1 MPAPDALNT
10 VWAWAALAPT
20 AIAATWLIEAGTLGW
35 NNESAQ
41 GCKSFSKQNVR
52 HENSITS
59 PFPHKFCIGTV
70 AALARAI
77 YHQAT

>member
-1 MPAPDALNT
+1 MDVCMSAPDALNT
-10 VWAWAALAPT
+10 VWAAALAPT

-35 NNESAQ
+35 NDESAQ
-41 GCKSFSKQNVR
+41 GCKNVW
-52 HENSITS
+52 HENCITS

-77 YHQAT
+77 